1 MAKLGVTFEFFELIL
16 ILGPVISVLGG
27 QCDPPPRSM
36 YAAENRALQGFA
48 YLQRPVASR
57 VICARD
63 CNMDER
69 CKSFSFN
76 DCNKMCELNHA
87 TRGKHPGNFSEIQ
100 GSVYSDEDADTPRY
114 SLNDTNGC
122 MILHNGKS
130 LQ

>member
-1 MAKLGVTFEFFELIL
+1 MAKLGVTLEFCELIL
-16 ILGPVISVLGG
+16 ILGPVISVFGG

-36 YAAENRALQGFA
+36 YAAENRALRGFA

-76 DCNKMCELNHA
+76 DCNKMCELNLA
-87 TRGKHPGNFSEIQ
+87 TRRAHPGNFTVTP
-100 GSVYSDEDADTPRY
+100 GSVYFDADQ
-114 SLNDTNGC
+114 DTSHHSQDDSYVC
-122 MILHNGKS
+122 MAGK
-130 LQ
+130 